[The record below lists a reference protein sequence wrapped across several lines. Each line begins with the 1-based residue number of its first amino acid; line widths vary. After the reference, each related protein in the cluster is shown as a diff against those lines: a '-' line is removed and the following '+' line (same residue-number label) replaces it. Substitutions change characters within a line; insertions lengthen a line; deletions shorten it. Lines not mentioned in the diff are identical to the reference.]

1 MVKFLKS
8 LRENEAANLPIGAT
22 GYCWGG
28 KHVVLLS
35 HGEKGP
41 DGKPLLDAGFTAHP
55 SMLSVPGDIE
65 KIQRPVS
72 FALAETDNQISPAQC
87 VQIRAMV
94 EAKEGDAKGEAE
106 VIKKTG
112 HGFGVRA
119 DLTNPDVAE
128 QALYAEDMCLKWLE
142 KHFANYGSN

>member
-1 MVKFLKS
+1 MVKFLTS
-8 LRENEAANLPIGAT
+8 LRQNEAANLPIGAA

-28 KHVVLLS
+28 KHVVLLA

-65 KIQRPVS
+65 KIERPVS
-72 FALAETDNQISPAQC
+72 FAFAETDQQLSAAQC
-87 VQIRAMV
+87 EQIKGMV
-94 EAKEGDAKGEAE
+94 ESKEGDAKGEAE
-106 VIKKTG
+106 VIKNTG
-112 HGFGVRA
+112 HGFAVRA

-128 QALYAEDMCLKWLE
+128 QALYAEDMCLKWF
-142 KHFANYGSN
+142 KQHFGN